1 MNVSVAYKT
10 DKGISDIVVKDATKV
25 EKLFVKEFEGDPI
38 EVIRVY
44 TNDHT
49 WRTWIADSV
58 INIFICNY

>member
-1 MNVSVAYKT
+1 MNVSVAYRT
-10 DKGISDIVVKDATKV
+10 EKGISDIVIKDATKV

-58 INIFICNY
+58 ITIYISNY